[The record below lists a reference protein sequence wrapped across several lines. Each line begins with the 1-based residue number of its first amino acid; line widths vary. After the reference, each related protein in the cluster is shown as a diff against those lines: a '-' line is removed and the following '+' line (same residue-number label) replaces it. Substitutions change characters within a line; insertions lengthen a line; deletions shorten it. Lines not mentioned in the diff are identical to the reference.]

1 MRVDAQ
7 WMAVDYPARDTQVQT
22 QVRSEHQEPVEVKRQ
37 DKAANNHEKQVD
49 ADTLQ
54 AAVNITNDAI
64 RIVNYHLEFR
74 LHEDS
79 GRYQVKVI
87 DSESQ
92 KVIREIP
99 PEKMLE
105 FSAHIKQ
112 MLDKALGFLVDE
124 IA

>member
-1 MRVDAQ
+1 MRVEMQRIAALDI
-7 WMAVDYPARDTQVQT
+7 PARDTQFQT
-22 QVRSEHQEPVEVKRQ
+22 EYQEPTEVQRR
-37 DKAANNHEKQVD
+37 DRAALENKDGKPVD
-49 ADTLQ
+49 AGTLK

>member
-7 WMAVDYPARDTQVQT
+7 RTAVTEIPAMVTRVRPEFQDQAAAMPDKTTNNDNKTRDVNTLKAAVDLTNEAFR
-22 QVRSEHQEPVEVKRQ
+22 
-37 DKAANNHEKQVD
+37 
-49 ADTLQ
+49 
-54 AAVNITNDAI
+54 IT
-64 RIVNYHLEFR
+64 NYHLEFR

-99 PEKMLE
+99 PEKVLE
-105 FSAHIKQ
+105 FSAQIRQ
-112 MLDKALGFLVDE
+112 MLDKALGILVDE
-124 IA
+124 MV

>member
-7 WMAVDYPARDTQVQT
+7 RMAVDVPARDTQV
-22 QVRSEHQEPVEVKRQ
+22 RSEYRESAAIKS
-37 DKAANNHEKQVD
+37 DKAANNANNHVD
-49 ADTLQ
+49 ADKLRV
-54 AAVNITNDAI
+54 AVKLTNDAI
-64 RIVNYHLEFR
+64 RITNYHLEFR

-79 GRYQVKVI
+79 GRYHVKVV

-105 FSAHIKQ
+105 FSARIKQ
-112 MLDKALGFLVDE
+112 ILDKALGILVDE
-124 IA
+124 TA

>member
-1 MRVDAQ
+1 
-7 WMAVDYPARDTQVQT
+7 
-22 QVRSEHQEPVEVKRQ
+22 
-37 DKAANNHEKQVD
+37 ANNHEKQVD